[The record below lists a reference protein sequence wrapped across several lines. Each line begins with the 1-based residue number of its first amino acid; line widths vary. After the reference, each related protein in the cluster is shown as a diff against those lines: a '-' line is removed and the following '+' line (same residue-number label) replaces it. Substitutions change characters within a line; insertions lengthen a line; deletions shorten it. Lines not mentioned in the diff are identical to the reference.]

1 MAKKTLTTPDELLH
15 YQLRTALTME
25 NDSLAALG
33 ELRSFARDREVV
45 QLLRHH
51 ADETEEQL
59 DRLHQVL
66 DLLDAGRRAAASPAT
81 KGISKQA
88 VSLIERTAP
97 ALRDRVVLSSAL
109 GNEHYEI
116 AVYQSLIV
124 PLQAMDADEPV
135 RLLTENLDQENHTST
150 ELQSLLQAMV
160 A

>member
-1 MAKKTLTTPDELLH
+1 MAKKTLTSPDELLH

-88 VSLIERTAP
+88 ASLIERTAP